1 MKKLKQTILPIFL
14 TVLGCLGLF
23 TSCGTEQE
31 EFHSLQTGF
40 ANGRNF
46 AFADEVKAGFV
57 VIATDSWELTCD
69 RTWAT
74 LNYNRQDMDKVQV
87 TVTASWA
94 TFTELYSSMR
104 ATCGPCVPTLSG
116 PAPS

>member
-46 AFADEVKAGFV
+46 AFADEV
-57 VIATDSWELTCD
+57 
-69 RTWAT
+69 
-74 LNYNRQDMDKVQV
+74 
-87 TVTASWA
+87 
-94 TFTELYSSMR
+94 
-104 ATCGPCVPTLSG
+104 
-116 PAPS
+116 